1 MKIVI
6 CINTAWNILNFRKG
20 LIAALLK
27 DGHEVVAL
35 APRDNCAE
43 RLVALG
49 CKFVDMPMPNGGT
62 NPIEDLRLLFRL
74 RRFFRDEDADV
85 LLSYTAKPNIYGA
98 LAARAFGVPVINN
111 VAGLGAV
118 FISKSL
124 VTLVV
129 KTLYRAALRST
140 FCTFFQNPSDRDLFL
155 QAGLVDAARARLVPG
170 SGINLSEFQ
179 PREPE
184 SQTRPFRFLLIGRML
199 RDKGVVEFVE
209 AARQLA
215 PKYPGVEFAL
225 LGATDYNN
233 PAAISG
239 RQVEEWVAKGQ
250 VIYLGTR
257 EDVRAEIAGAD
268 CVVLPSY
275 REGTPRTLLEAAAMA
290 KPIVTTD
297 TAGCRE
303 VVTDGVNGFLCRVA
317 DAQDL
322 ADKLERMLTLDPV
335 TRSAMG
341 VAGRLKMQQ
350 EFDEQLVIAKYKEA
364 IAGAIA
370 AQSRR

>member
-6 CINTAWNILNFRKG
+6 CINTAWNIFNFRKG

-27 DGHEVVAL
+27 DGHEVIAL
-35 APRDNCAE
+35 APHDASAE
-43 RLVALG
+43 RLVSLG

-62 NPIEDLRLLFRL
+62 NPVDDLRLLLRL
-74 RRFFRDEDADV
+74 RRFFRRERVDV
-85 LLSYTAKPNIYGA
+85 LLSYTVKPNIYGA
-98 LAARAFGVPVINN
+98 FAARAYGVPVISN

-118 FISKSL
+118 FISKSF
-124 VTLVV
+124 VTLIV
-129 KTLYRAALRST
+129 KSLYRAALRSAY
-140 FCTFFQNPSDRDLFL
+140 CAFFQNASDRDLFL
-155 QAGLVDAARARLVPG
+155 QAGLVSAAQARLVPG
-170 SGINLSEFQ
+170 SGINLAEFQ
-179 PREPE
+179 PQPE
-184 SQTRPFRFLLIGRML
+184 EKPARPFRFLLIGRML
-199 RDKGVVEFVE
+199 RDKGVLEFV
-209 AARQLA
+209 AAATQLA
-215 PKYPGVEFAL
+215 PKYPAVEFAL

-239 RQVEEWVAKGQ
+239 SQVEEWVSNGQ

-257 EDVRAEIAGAD
+257 DDVRTEIARAD

-303 VVTDGVNGFLCRVA
+303 VVADGVNGFLCRVA

-322 ADKLERMLTLDPV
+322 ADKLERMLMLDPGA
-335 TRSAMG
+335 RRAMG
-341 VAGRLKMQQ
+341 LAGRLKMQE
-350 EFDEQLVIAKYKEA
+350 EFDEQLVIEKYRLA
-364 IAGAIA
+364 IEGATA
-370 AQSRR
+370 APPRR